1 MKKIIVL
8 SIFLIFSSFVYG
20 CNTIVGGVKGA
31 GRDIKAV
38 TVYTRDALTGN
49 PISDENSD

>member
-1 MKKIIVL
+1 MLKLITVVFCLFLL
-8 SIFLIFSSFVYG
+8 S

-49 PISDENSD
+49 PISDENSN